1 MIAPS
6 TAADAELHASPGGLQ
21 RRRAFPLLKLLGY
34 LVRNGEARET
44 ARGISN
50 DLDDLIS
57 LVDGF
62 YRLLGPRNWVFSN
75 ALNLERMRK
84 VVAMPTPE
92 EAERE
97 LAAYLGED
105 GTLLQMVSWLNRF
118 PDMRPRL
125 PLLKKAVRDYL
136 EGRYYSSVLVT
147 VSTMDGFVND
157 AFRSEERRGL
167 HARRPEELHVDDCVA
182 TVWDG
187 LPSAQEAFTKS
198 FYARVDTPVYEVYRN
213 GIMHGM
219 ITDYDNVIVASK
231 AWCMLFAIGDW
242 VDAKT
247 IKQENSK
254 KEPRTPTQVLKGL
267 SEARNRKADTDKKL
281 AAWKKH
287 RVKLESP
294 IGPDI
299 ELIKDC
305 NAFFA
310 AWQSKNYGSLGSYL
324 TNSDSR
330 TPGKQAG
337 EAKNCYHLHP
347 IERFEVEEIDRQAP
361 ETSGNR
367 CRHRSNW
374 LTRTHGHLI

>member
-21 RRRAFPLLKLLGY
+21 RRRAFPF
-34 LVRNGEARET
+34 
-44 ARGISN
+44 
-50 DLDDLIS
+50 DDLIS

-213 GIMHGM
+213 GIMHGPLRHLV
-219 ITDYDNVIVASK
+219 IDVGTGRTGSRVRTD
-231 AWCMLFAIGDW
+231 
-242 VDAKT
+242 T
-247 IKQENSK
+247 
-254 KEPRTPTQVLKGL
+254 
-267 SEARNRKADTDKKL
+267 
-281 AAWKKH
+281 
-287 RVKLESP
+287 
-294 IGPDI
+294 
-299 ELIKDC
+299 
-305 NAFFA
+305 
-310 AWQSKNYGSLGSYL
+310 
-324 TNSDSR
+324 
-330 TPGKQAG
+330 
-337 EAKNCYHLHP
+337 
-347 IERFEVEEIDRQAP
+347 
-361 ETSGNR
+361 
-367 CRHRSNW
+367 
-374 LTRTHGHLI
+374 